1 MIEMKIIN
9 ALFLLIFTFLVNDAE
24 AQMAG
29 CTDPLASNYN
39 AAATVNDGSCI
50 YSSVIVTPVSSVPL
64 PEIMYETS
72 GLIFWNDKLW
82 THNDSE
88 DINLYAISPDN
99 VNNFQPFPITGAL
112 NTDWEE
118 ISQDDKYIYIGDFGN
133 NGGNRTDLKIL
144 RIDKSSLI
152 TSSPLIE
159 TINFSYS
166 AQTDFNPPGANKT
179 DFDCEAFILTA
190 DSIYL
195 FTKEWVSKKTSIY
208 SLPKSPGNYVA
219 RYNYS
224 IDVQGLITGAVYME
238 PKKLIALSGYSEILQ
253 PFVYLLYDFKE
264 RDFHQGNKRKINTD
278 LLFHQVEG
286 ITTTDGL
293 IYYLSN
299 ERFVYSTL
307 TIPPQLHV
315 LDLSVFLNNY
325 FNRIANSESVK
336 RTNPHIYPIPT
347 ENFIYVETKDYHS
360 GSQYFVFDIRG
371 TIVKSGLLDTEVN
384 RIDISLLPAGEYIF
398 LSGNESHEVR
408 MILKQ

>member
-1 MIEMKIIN
+1 MIEIKMIK
-9 ALFLLIFTFLVNDAE
+9 ALFFLILTLDVNYTE
-24 AQMAG
+24 AQMPG

-50 YSSVIVTPVSSVPL
+50 YSLATVTPVSSVPL
-64 PEIMYETS
+64 PEIIYETS

-82 THNDSE
+82 AHNDSE
-88 DINLYAISPDN
+88 DIKLYAFSPYN
-99 VNNFQPFPITGAL
+99 VNNFQSYPLTGVL
-112 NTDWEE
+112 NNDWEE
-118 ISQDDKYIYIGDFGN
+118 ISQDNKYIYIGDFGN
-133 NGGNRTDLKIL
+133 NSGNRTNLKIL

-152 TSSPLIE
+152 ASSPLID
-159 TINFSYS
+159 TISFSYS

-179 DFDCEAFILTA
+179 DFDCEAFILTT

-195 FTKEWVSKKTSIY
+195 FTKEWISKKTSIY
-208 SLPKSPGNYVA
+208 SLPKNPGNYVA

-224 IDVQGLITGAVYME
+224 IDVQGLITGAIYME
-238 PKKLIALSGYSEILQ
+238 SKKLIALSGYSEILQ

-264 RDFHQGNKRKINTD
+264 HDFHRGNKRKINTD

-293 IYYLSN
+293 IYFLSN

-307 TIPPQLHV
+307 SIPPQLHV

-336 RTNPHIYPIPT
+336 RTNPHIYPVPT
-347 ENFIYVETKDYHS
+347 EDFIYVETKDYHS
-360 GSQYFVFDIRG
+360 GSQYYVLDIRG

-384 RIDISLLPAGEYIF
+384 MIDISPLPAGEYIF
-398 LSGNESHEVR
+398 LSGNENHEVR
-408 MILKQ
+408 KILKQ